1 MYSRKLEQHLLK
13 TASYYPV
20 VLVDGPRQSGKTT
33 LCRGVFSDK
42 PYISLESL
50 DNRAFA
56 TEDPRGFLSEYKNGA
71 IIDEVQNAPDLM
83 SYLQEEVDLDSQLGR
98 FILSGSQNLSI
109 SHLVSQSLAGR
120 IGILHLLPLSREEIL
135 LFGSKID
142 DLYQLLWTGSYPR
155 IYDQKIPAQ
164 QWLADYVSTYLQKD
178 VRQLLNISNIEQF
191 ITFLKLCAANTSQE
205 INLSKL
211 GADAGISY
219 NTANS
224 WISVLETSF
233 ICYRLPAWHRNT
245 KKQIVK
251 APKLHFFDSGLVCYL
266 LGIKKAEQLRFHP
279 LRGAIFETW
288 VASEYYKK
296 QTNSGET
303 VNLFHYRESRGLEV
317 DLINNDGDKLQLVE
331 SKSGETLHQEHYKNL
346 NMLAGKLLA
355 KQPEL
360 SVEKHLVYGGDN
372 NSSRF
377 DVKTISWNSI

>member
-42 PYISLESL
+42 PYISLESM

-83 SYLQEEVDLDSQLGR
+83 SYLQEEVDLDPQPGR

-135 LFGSKID
+135 LFGSKTD

-191 ITFLKLCAANTSQE
+191 TTFLKLCAANTSQE

-317 DLINNDGDKLQLVE
+317 DLISNDGDKLQLVE

-346 NMLAGKLLA
+346 NNLAEKLLA

-360 SVEKHLVYGGDN
+360 SVEKQLVYGGDN